1 MSFIA
6 TLDKRTS
13 STCRQHDNNI
23 YSVADAEV
31 GTNVPP
37 LHPRCR
43 STIAGTLDKKATS
56 GSRTVKMAKANKSE
70 PTRYEKVP
78 RNMDYNNWKAVY
90 VDKTKSYSEWKKEQ
104 EANKPTKVFD
114 KVEKPKAK
122 PHQFDDIAKQWNLC
136 KTNIK

>member
-23 YSVADAEV
+23 YPIADAEV

-56 GSRTVKMAKANKSE
+56 GSRTGKIEKANKSE

-78 RNMDYNNWKAVY
+78 SNMDYDDWKAVY
-90 VDKTKSYSEWKKEQ
+90 VDGTKTLTEWRRELKPLTITSNSNEITIRKARDLINVEMGQKS
-104 EANKPTKVFD
+104 
-114 KVEKPKAK
+114 
-122 PHQFDDIAKQWNLC
+122 
-136 KTNIK
+136 